1 MIGFDI
7 YQITDQIAGGQPFSV
22 GFKINGNEVVGL
34 IMPSAWD
41 AAGITLQGS
50 VDNVTWV
57 NLFDTAGSEITLQA
71 AASRYIVIPATLL
84 PGLEWIRARSG
95 TSGTPVAQITSRTL
109 TWMAR
114 SRPR

>member
-7 YQITDQIAGGQPFSV
+7 FEVTDQITGGQPFSV
-22 GFKINGNEVVGL
+22 GFKPNGNEIVGL

-41 AAGITLQGS
+41 AAAITLQGS
-50 VDNVTWV
+50 RDGTTWT
-57 NLFDTAGSEITLQA
+57 NLHDTAGSEISLQA
-71 AASRYIVIPATLL
+71 AASRYIVIAPTLL

-95 TSGTPVAQITSRTL
+95 TSGTPVAQIVNRTL